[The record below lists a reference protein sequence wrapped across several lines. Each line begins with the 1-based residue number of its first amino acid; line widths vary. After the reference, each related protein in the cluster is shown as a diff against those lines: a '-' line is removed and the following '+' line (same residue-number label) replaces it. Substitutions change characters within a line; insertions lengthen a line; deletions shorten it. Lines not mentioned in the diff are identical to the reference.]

1 MMIQGEKKIVVRTGS
16 GSPKYAVTL
25 VSRSSARQRFI
36 NYCGNRIKHTKQF
49 GMKLIPETEGGS
61 ADDLHRIPEGRHR
74 KRADAR

>member
-49 GMKLIPETEGGS
+49 GFDAEGNRYETHPRNGWREC
-61 ADDLHRIPEGRHR
+61 R
-74 KRADAR
+74 